1 MKTIRVV
8 QIIANSTTYNSKRA
22 RLNESLPFA
31 RIIEINVK
39 NKIDDGHNMF
49 ELLVVTTC
57 VSFLPEAVQHI
68 ILSLT

>member
-22 RLNESLPFA
+22 RLDKSLPFA
-31 RIIEINVK
+31 RIIEIIEINVK

-49 ELLVVTTC
+49 
-57 VSFLPEAVQHI
+57 
-68 ILSLT
+68 